1 MFASFAGAAFGRAY
15 LHGMGRRPR
24 EFGEGIYHVGSH
36 GSDLRHLFLDDN
48 DRVTFLERLALIVAR
63 FELALAAYTLMG
75 NHYHLLVA
83 TPDARLSQAIQQLH
97 GWYARRHNKS
107 HSRGAHLFRAH
118 FFAREIRSDDDL
130 LSTCRYVAHNP
141 VAAGLCETP
150 FDWPWSSVAATAGLA
165 PPAIPLETGP
175 IRAALGDRPD
185 WQTHYR
191 YFIAPPLRTHERQQL
206 GYPGH
211 HVWPSATGPPPS
223 PLPAAS

>member
-175 IRAALGDRPD
+175 IRAAPRRSPRLANPLPILHRTTPAHARTAAARLPRTRCMAIG
-185 WQTHYR
+185 YR
-191 YFIAPPLRTHERQQL
+191 AAALAP
-206 GYPGH
+206 
-211 HVWPSATGPPPS
+211 
-223 PLPAAS
+223 PAAS